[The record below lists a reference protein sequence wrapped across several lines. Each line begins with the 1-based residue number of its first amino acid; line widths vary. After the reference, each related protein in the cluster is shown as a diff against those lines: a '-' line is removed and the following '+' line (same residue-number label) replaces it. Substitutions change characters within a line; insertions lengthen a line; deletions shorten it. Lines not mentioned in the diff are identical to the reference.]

1 MTIEPN
7 EDSTVQDE
15 QPRPG
20 RSRFAAAKE
29 IVGDLIRTAAF
40 AALVVTFVA
49 QPVRVEGTS
58 MLPRLHDGE
67 RIVINKFVYPLADWP
82 TSSLSIGRAVEHG
95 DIVVFYYPNDPSTRY
110 VKRVIGVPGDTVRI
124 DDDGRVFVN
133 GQRLAEPYLD
143 AELTRRPEPMDPV
156 RVSDHYY
163 FVMGDNRDNSSDSR
177 TWGLVPEKY
186 ICGEAIFRFWPLTE
200 IGMLGG

>member
-1 MTIEPN
+1 MTTEPSD
-7 EDSTVQDE
+7 DSTPQDE
-15 QPRPG
+15 QPQHAQ
-20 RSRFAAAKE
+20 SRIATAKE
-29 IVGDLIRTAAF
+29 IFGDLVRTAAF

-82 TSSLSIGRAVEHG
+82 TSGLSIGRPVRRG
-95 DIVVFYYPNDPSTRY
+95 DIVVFYYPNDPSSRY
-110 VKRVIGVPGDTVRI
+110 VKRVIGVPGDTIRI
-124 DDDGRVFVN
+124 DDEGRVFVN
-133 GQRLAEPYLD
+133 DQQLVEPYLD

-156 RVSDHYY
+156 RVSNHYY

-200 IGMLGG
+200 IGALGG